1 MKDTI
6 VRIVKESV
14 GITHND
20 LLIKL
25 QANYGSLL
33 GREKREDGLKD
44 VENILDELVRKG
56 QIVRVQFVIP
66 PNGHPK
72 MRSGALYLPERSVVI
87 VNAQNDRTHF
97 KSQR

>member
-14 GITHND
+14 GITHET

-44 VENILDELVRKG
+44 VENIVDTLVEKG

-66 PNGHPK
+66 PNGHK
-72 MRSGALYLPERSVVI
+72 MRTGALYLPERSVVI